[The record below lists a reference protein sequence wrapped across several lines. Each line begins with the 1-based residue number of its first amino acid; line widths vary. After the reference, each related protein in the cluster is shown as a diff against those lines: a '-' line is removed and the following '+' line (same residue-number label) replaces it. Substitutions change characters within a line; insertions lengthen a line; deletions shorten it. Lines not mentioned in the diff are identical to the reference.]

1 MHKLNSWKSTY
12 LEIEGQHKDYS
23 VVAFICNDPQTW
35 SQENGSVGLCAIHEV
50 GFYTD
55 HGDAWGCGL
64 HSNCFGVFRMMH
76 FADGA
81 FLMRT
86 HSGCPKKGY
95 FLNYWTWHWLW
106 APAWFSKKLWTWSS
120 PLSPSGQNILQI
132 FFLTIHN
139 HSLTS
144 KICFEL
150 GLFKIHVKE
159 FNYERKNGSKKFRK
173 SCHWQSD
180 LYPPIGGH
188 HPVLYFT
195 IQIFKHFS
203 QKDSS
208 IC

>member
-1 MHKLNSWKSTY
+1 MGKSTY

-50 GFYTD
+50 WFYTD
-55 HGDAWGCGL
+55 HDDAWGCGL

-106 APAWFSKKLWTWSS
+106 VPAWIPSVELLTIFCGTPRIPSIALGIYILEQRI
-120 PLSPSGQNILQI
+120 PLLRWCPGQYMKPKQI
-132 FFLTIHN
+132 F
-139 HSLTS
+139 
-144 KICFEL
+144 CF
-150 GLFKIHVKE
+150 HA
-159 FNYERKNGSKKFRK
+159 
-173 SCHWQSD
+173 
-180 LYPPIGGH
+180 
-188 HPVLYFT
+188 
-195 IQIFKHFS
+195 
-203 QKDSS
+203 
-208 IC
+208 